1 MGMNTCSL
9 FAELA
14 GSDLHGPDGVF
25 SGRFFADSRLV
36 RKGDAF
42 VAFRG
47 DNTDGHAFIPDA
59 IAHGASLIICENDR
73 DIPST
78 VASVRVSDTYKA
90 LPAMAEKRLAR
101 QRKKLHTIAI
111 TGSVGKTTTRDY
123 LVRCLKTSL
132 RVHSAE
138 HSYNTLIGCSMTI
151 LSLPEDA
158 EVLVLEMGT
167 NHPGEIA
174 EMVRFFPPTISV
186 VTEVAPAHLEGFGSV
201 EGVLE
206 AKMEI
211 AGSPSLTSFFF
222 NGDNPLLARAAS
234 RLPAGIARLSA
245 GTGECDFRILAP
257 IFTIEKGVPELS
269 FSLAVPGDVLA
280 VKARAFGKHAAYPLA
295 FAIGISTWLG
305 IPGEK
310 AAAALEEAH
319 SLEGRGFIRTL
330 DSGVCL
336 IDDSYNANPAS
347 MSAVLRAAGEMGKRR
362 TFAVVGEMLELG
374 EKGDDFHR
382 DLLPLLRSF
391 DTVWLVGK
399 TWERIAPFNGQD
411 GTRLVLWSDS
421 LQKLG
426 DHLGKE
432 LKEGDAIV
440 IKGSHGNRLDRLVE
454 ILCREASS

>member
-1 MGMNTCSL
+1 MEMNTFS
-9 FAELA
+9 FIAELA
-14 GSDLHGPDGVF
+14 GSELRGPDGVF
-25 SGRFFADSRLV
+25 SGRFLADSRLV

-47 DNTDGHAFIPDA
+47 ENTDGHAFIPDA
-59 IAHGASLIICENDR
+59 IAHGASLIICEDDGN
-73 DIPST
+73 IPFST
-78 VASVRVSDTYKA
+78 ASLKVSDTYKA
-90 LPAMAEKRLAR
+90 LPAMAKKRLALHG
-101 QRKKLHTIAI
+101 KKLHIIAI

-123 LVRCLKTSL
+123 LVRCLKTSF

-174 EMVRFFPPTISV
+174 EMARFFPPTTSV
-186 VTEVAPAHLEGFGSV
+186 ITEVAPAHLEGFGSV

-211 AGSPSLTSFFF
+211 AGSPALKSFFY
-222 NGDNPLLARAAS
+222 NGDNPLLAGAAS
-234 RLPAGIARLSA
+234 RLPAEIARLSA
-245 GTGECDFRILAP
+245 GMEECDYRILAP
-257 IFTIEKGVPELS
+257 IFTIEGGVPELS
-269 FSLAVPGDVLA
+269 FSLAIPGDVLH

-295 FAIGISTWLG
+295 FAAGISTRLG
-305 IPGEK
+305 VPGEK
-310 AAAALEEAH
+310 AVAALREAH
-319 SLEGRGFIRTL
+319 SLEGRGRIRIL
-330 DSGVCL
+330 GSGACL

-347 MSAVLRAAGEMGKRR
+347 MASVLRATAGIEKHRK
-362 TFAVVGEMLELG
+362 FAVVGEMLELG
-374 EKGDDFHR
+374 ERSDDFHR

-399 TWERIAPFNGQD
+399 TWERIASFTGPD
-411 GTRLVLWSDS
+411 ETHLVLWSDS

-426 DHLGKE
+426 DCLGNE
-432 LKEGDAIV
+432 LGEGDAIV